1 MPSAFVVYACLGRRP
16 GRFEHHG
23 TYLCLYAECVYV
35 LASTLASM
43 CAMAN
48 ELYQLCAVCLLW
60 LSFPASQVRL
70 SCRACGGFVAELKGA
85 VPLGHSHCRH
95 AANWCSKTLT
105 PQWPGAQTYDTHTVS
120 AMLVI
125 KRRWPWCWPSVMPK
139 SQGAASLCSRS
150 EAHCRYP
157 RVELDARKHNFAP
170 HDGADSRFGRSSKA
184 IGDEVL
190 LRHAYWP
197 KPQLQGL
204 QSLG

>member
-60 LSFPASQVRL
+60 LSFSASQVRL

-85 VPLGHSHCRH
+85 VPVGPFSLQACRE
-95 AANWCSKTLT
+95 LVL
-105 PQWPGAQTYDTHTVS
+105 QDTDPTMAWSPDV
-120 AMLVI
+120 
-125 KRRWPWCWPSVMPK
+125 
-139 SQGAASLCSRS
+139 
-150 EAHCRYP
+150 
-157 RVELDARKHNFAP
+157 
-170 HDGADSRFGRSSKA
+170 
-184 IGDEVL
+184 
-190 LRHAYWP
+190 
-197 KPQLQGL
+197 
-204 QSLG
+204 